1 MIQLYMDEWFY
12 NMGILGLFRILE
24 YAKEKGAEV
33 NYSVNGNC
41 LAIDEKILDN
51 FAEYYFDYFTEKYSQ
66 TLYSDLIVQLDRIE
80 SSKKIGNLRGF
91 LESSRVEKTLEVIK
105 EVLSVEEKKELEQV
119 LEKVKKTKRS
129 RSKNGEE
136 ANELSDEEFLK
147 VTGFLRN
154 IFAYMVR
161 NDVVKRRRGL
171 SLLRNDFYDNF
182 FGQISFLQKT
192 LTKESFEVHLDKFRE
207 DFVQPVKAL
216 IKEEENNSRET
227 VEGKRRKR
235 IQEHTCM
242 LCRRHKAKVYDDSFF
257 GSYFIPLGMTKEATN
272 FMWNGNLALPICEI
286 CILVLMCTPAGATKI
301 TDYSL
306 ISTLQG
312 NKNAADNTFFAFVNV
327 TDSLE
332 LLIQYNNMLLLR
344 RSEDVPFQNFFK
356 DMAEFQ
362 KVKFKWMLD
371 NVTLFEFRAGYESKR
386 SHIRFSYI
394 DRGTAEFLLNEMD
407 EIDKMKNDE
416 YKVIFLSRILFGG
429 SLTEVMY
436 AKLRELL
443 KNERTFEMY
452 DVYRMAVLKALLDT
466 YRSLNGGDSMQEQK
480 GKVKA
485 ILYKA
490 YRSGQE
496 LRRALEQNN
505 AANKLP
511 GIGYR
516 LLNFARVGDKNTF
529 ADSIIRLYV
538 SQSMKVPDILLSMLN
553 DYEVDFETLAYAYIS
568 GLLGEDFSNKNA
580 EEE

>member
-1 MIQLYMDEWFY
+1 MIELYMDEWFY

-41 LAIDEKILDN
+41 LAFDEKILDN

-66 TLYSDLIVQLDRIE
+66 ILYSDLVAHLDRIE
-80 SSKKIGNLRGF
+80 SSKRIGSLKGF

-105 EVLSVEEKKELEQV
+105 EVLSEEEKKDLEQV
-119 LEKVKKTKRS
+119 LEKVKKAKRS

-136 ANELSDEEFLK
+136 AKELSDEEFLK

-154 IFAYMVR
+154 IFAYIVR
-161 NDVVKRRRGL
+161 NDGVKRRRGL

-192 LTKESFEVHLDKFRE
+192 LTKESFEVQLAKFKE
-207 DFVQPVKAL
+207 DFVEPVKAL
-216 IKEEENNSRET
+216 IEEEEKNDKET
-227 VEGKRRKR
+227 NEGKRRKR
-235 IQEHTCM
+235 ILEHTCM

-306 ISTLQG
+306 ISTIQG
-312 NKNAADNTFFAFVNV
+312 NKNATDNTFFAFVNA

-386 SHIRFSYI
+386 SHIKFSYI

-407 EIDKMKNDE
+407 EIDKLKNDE

-452 DVYRMAVLKALLDT
+452 DVYRMAVLKAFIDT

-538 SQSMKVPDILLSMLN
+538 SQSMKVPDILLSMLS

-580 EEE
+580 GEE

>member
-1 MIQLYMDEWFY
+1 MIELYMDEWFY

-136 ANELSDEEFLK
+136 AKELSDEEFLK

-154 IFAYMVR
+154 IFAYTVR

-192 LTKESFEVHLDKFRE
+192 LTKESFEVQLAKFKE
-207 DFVQPVKAL
+207 DFVEPVKAL
-216 IKEEENNSRET
+216 IEEEEKNDKET
-227 VEGKRRKR
+227 NEGKRRKR
-235 IQEHTCM
+235 ILEHTCM

-312 NKNAADNTFFAFVNV
+312 NRNATDNTFFAFVNV

-356 DMAEFQ
+356 DLAEFQ

-371 NVTLFEFRAGYESKR
+371 NVTLFEFRAEYESKR
-386 SHIRFSYI
+386 SHVRFSYI
-394 DRGTAEFLLNEMD
+394 DRGTAEFLLDEMD
-407 EIDKMKNDE
+407 EIDKLKNDE

-452 DVYRMAVLKALLDT
+452 DVYRMAVLKALIDT

-580 EEE
+580 GEE

>member
-1 MIQLYMDEWFY
+1 VIELYMDEWFY

-41 LAIDEKILDN
+41 LAFDEKILDN

-66 TLYSDLIVQLDRIE
+66 ILYSDLVAHLDRIE
-80 SSKKIGNLRGF
+80 SSKRIGSLKGF

-105 EVLSVEEKKELEQV
+105 EVLSEEEKKDLEQV
-119 LEKVKKTKRS
+119 LEKVKKAKRS

-136 ANELSDEEFLK
+136 AKELSDEEFLK

-154 IFAYMVR
+154 IFAYIVR
-161 NDVVKRRRGL
+161 NDGVKRRRGL

-192 LTKESFEVHLDKFRE
+192 LTKESFEVQLAKFKE
-207 DFVQPVKAL
+207 DFVEPVKAL
-216 IKEEENNSRET
+216 IEEEEKNDKET
-227 VEGKRRKR
+227 NEGKRRKR
-235 IQEHTCM
+235 ILEHTCM

-306 ISTLQG
+306 ISTIQG
-312 NKNAADNTFFAFVNV
+312 NKNATDNTFFAFVNA

-386 SHIRFSYI
+386 SHIKFSYI

-407 EIDKMKNDE
+407 EIDKLKNDE

-452 DVYRMAVLKALLDT
+452 DVYRMAVLKAFIDT

-538 SQSMKVPDILLSMLN
+538 SQSMKVPDILLSMLS

-580 EEE
+580 GEE

>member
-1 MIQLYMDEWFY
+1 MIELYMDEWFY

-24 YAKEKGAEV
+24 YAKEKDAEV

-136 ANELSDEEFLK
+136 AKELSDEEFLK

-154 IFAYMVR
+154 IFAYTVR

-192 LTKESFEVHLDKFRE
+192 LTKESFEVQLAKFKE
-207 DFVQPVKAL
+207 DFVEPVKAL
-216 IKEEENNSRET
+216 IEEEEKNDKET
-227 VEGKRRKR
+227 NEGKRRKR
-235 IQEHTCM
+235 ILEHTCM

-312 NKNAADNTFFAFVNV
+312 NRNATDNTFFAFVNV

-356 DMAEFQ
+356 DLAEFQ

-371 NVTLFEFRAGYESKR
+371 NVTLFEFRAEYESKR
-386 SHIRFSYI
+386 SHVRFSYI
-394 DRGTAEFLLNEMD
+394 DRGTAEFLLDEMD
-407 EIDKMKNDE
+407 EIDKLKNDE

-452 DVYRMAVLKALLDT
+452 DVYRMAVLKALIDT

-580 EEE
+580 GEE

>member
-1 MIQLYMDEWFY
+1 MDEWFY

-24 YAKEKGAEV
+24 YAKEKDAEV

-136 ANELSDEEFLK
+136 AKELSDEEFLK

-154 IFAYMVR
+154 IFAYTVR

-192 LTKESFEVHLDKFRE
+192 LTKESFEVQLAKFKE
-207 DFVQPVKAL
+207 DFVEPVKAL
-216 IKEEENNSRET
+216 IEEEEKNDKET
-227 VEGKRRKR
+227 NEGKRRKR
-235 IQEHTCM
+235 ILEHTCM

-312 NKNAADNTFFAFVNV
+312 NRNATDNTFFAFVNV

-356 DMAEFQ
+356 DLAEFQ

-371 NVTLFEFRAGYESKR
+371 NVTLFEFRAEYESKR
-386 SHIRFSYI
+386 SHVRFSYI
-394 DRGTAEFLLNEMD
+394 DRGTAEFLLDEMD
-407 EIDKMKNDE
+407 EIDKLKNDE

-452 DVYRMAVLKALLDT
+452 DVYRMAVLKALIDT

-580 EEE
+580 GEE

>member
-1 MIQLYMDEWFY
+1 VIELYMDEWFY

-24 YAKEKGAEV
+24 DAKKKGAEV

-41 LAIDEKILDN
+41 LAFDERILDN
-51 FAEYYFDYFTEKYSQ
+51 FAEYYFDYFTENYSR

-80 SSKKIGNLRGF
+80 GSKKIANLKGF

-105 EVLSVEEKKELEQV
+105 EVLGEEEKKELEQV
-119 LEKVKKTKRS
+119 LEKVKKTKSS
-129 RSKNGEE
+129 RSKISEE
-136 ANELSDEEFLK
+136 AKELSDEEFLK

-154 IFAYMVR
+154 IFKYVDR

-192 LTKESFEVHLDKFRE
+192 LAKESFEVHLDKFRE
-207 DFVQPVKAL
+207 DFIEPVKAL
-216 IKEEENNSRET
+216 IKEEENNNKET
-227 VEGKRRKR
+227 SEGKQRKR
-235 IQEHTCM
+235 ILEHTCM
-242 LCRRHKAKVYDDSFF
+242 LCRRHKAKVYEASFF

-306 ISTLQG
+306 ISTIQG
-312 NKNAADNTFFAFVNV
+312 NKNTADNTFFAFVNV

-344 RSEDVPFQNFFK
+344 RREDVPFQKFFK
-356 DMAEFQ
+356 NIAEFQ
-362 KVKFKWMLD
+362 KVKVKWMLD
-371 NVTLFEFRAGYESKR
+371 NVTLFEFRAQYESKR
-386 SHIRFSYI
+386 SHIKFSYI
-394 DRGTAEFLLNEMD
+394 DIGTAEFLLNEMD
-407 EIDKMKNDE
+407 EIDKLKNDE

-443 KNERTFEMY
+443 KNERTYEMY
-452 DVYRMAVLKALLDT
+452 DVYRMAILKALLDT
-466 YRSLNGGDSMQEQK
+466 YRSLHGGDSMQEQK
-480 GKVKA
+480 GRVKA

-496 LRRALEQNN
+496 LKHALEQNN

-538 SQSMKVPDILLSMLN
+538 SQSMKVPDIVLSMLS

-580 EEE
+580 GEE